1 MTNSTTGR
9 NESCM
14 LVGSEGHRLLENT
27 NPITA
32 ATATTTTIIIII

>member
-14 LVGSEGHRLLENT
+14 LVGSEGHRLPENT
-27 NPITA
+27 NPI
-32 ATATTTTIIIII
+32 IIIIIIIIIN